1 MRHQEKTEREGERE
15 TRTHG
20 NDRKGRRERERH
32 KERRELE
39 KGEWTEEKAIERYIY
54 MNYGKNQELKIREKN
69 TRIQKI
75 KE

>member
-1 MRHQEKTEREGERE
+1 MTEREGQ
-15 TRTHG
+15 
-20 NDRKGRRERERH
+20 RERDRH
-32 KERRELE
+32 KERRE